1 VPIRRNG
8 TRGWALGSRTALA
21 VALWPAAA
29 NGAPFDLSWSA
40 PDGCPSRQEM
50 IEATQARLGES
61 PSDVPP
67 ELLVQGTV
75 RADDRGFVV
84 TLAMKDASGEA
95 VGERSVRVERQSCK
109 EVAKPTSVVL
119 AMMIAVARP
128 RVAPEERADSED
140 LAEPDD
146 LAEPEDLAEP
156 PPATVPTPPT
166 PPAAAARRAPPPSSS
181 PPQSSLR
188 LLLDAAAV
196 GSRGVLPTVGV
207 GFALRAMYAPSSI
220 VFGVEASVEDGGAVR
235 VGTGSVGFQLFG
247 GSTRVGLTIL
257 RTARFELIP
266 TVGARLAFIRSAP
279 TGYRVVHDE
288 IRATMLAGPGVLAR
302 LKITPSLFVALLP
315 ELEGVLFRDR
325 FQIRRGDELF
335 RVHRPS
341 AFAARLSL
349 GAGFE
354 FP

>member
-1 VPIRRNG
+1 MPRRLNG
-8 TRGWALGSRTALA
+8 TRAWALASGTAIA
-21 VALWPAAA
+21 VALWPLSA

-40 PDGCPSRQEM
+40 PDGCPSREEM

-61 PSDVPP
+61 PSDDPP

-75 RADDRGFVV
+75 RADDSGFVV

-95 VGERSVRVERQSCK
+95 LGERSVRVERQSCK
-109 EVAKPTSVVL
+109 EVTKPTSVVL
-119 AMMIAVARP
+119 AMMIAVAHP
-128 RVAPEERADSED
+128 PGEGAEPEERA
-140 LAEPDD
+140 
-146 LAEPEDLAEP
+146 EPEEQAEP

-166 PPAAAARRAPPPSSS
+166 PPAAAARPARPEPPPSS
-181 PPQSSLR
+181 PPAQSSHR

-196 GSRGVLPTVGV
+196 GSRGVLPTVGL
-207 GFALRAMYAPSSI
+207 GLALRATYAPSSI
-220 VFGVEASVEDGGAVR
+220 VVGAEASVEDGGSVR

-247 GSTRVGLTIL
+247 GSARVGLTIL

-288 IRATMLAGPGVLAR
+288 IRATMLVGPGVLAR
-302 LKITPSLFVALLP
+302 LRITPSLFVAVLP

-349 GAGFE
+349 GVGFE
-354 FP
+354 LP